1 VTGTVGSRTALAAF
15 NRQVRQLPEDLQR
28 RECGLIAIG
37 RQHAR
42 DFDCGHSPSGGRVQ
56 RVLTELRKLAERT
69 TSLRSPPQPAEMPGA
84 SLTQS
89 ELAALI
95 GSQTPRIESVPPAV
109 TSAGQEAIEA
119 GCAAGRALASAA
131 V

>member
-1 VTGTVGSRTALAAF
+1 VGSRTALVAF
-15 NRQVRQLPEDLQR
+15 NRQVRQLPEDLQH

-56 RVLTELRKLAERT
+56 RVFTELRKLPSARHL
-69 TSLRSPPQPAEMPGA
+69 SGHLCGLPRRQGA

-89 ELAALI
+89 ELAALV
-95 GSQTPRIESVPPAV
+95 GSQTPRIESGPA
-109 TSAGQEAIEA
+109 G
-119 GCAAGRALASAA
+119 GD
-131 V
+131 